1 MHADKNRNELSRG
14 QFSKPWEELDITDN
28 YLFCKI
34 MSEPAFCK
42 EMIERILGIKVK
54 SLSFPGAE
62 KQFSGTYVSRG
73 IRLDVAAE
81 DEKNVYDIEFQSV
94 KYSDLPKRM
103 RFYQGTLDVDS
114 LTHSQ
119 NYELLRETWIIFI
132 CDFDLFGLKEP
143 AYKVHMSLDSL
154 EDSPLSEKYE
164 DGTHKIFLNL
174 NACDKIKDEKLRNF
188 LKYLKTKQP
197 QDSFTEKIERS
208 VDFNRRNA
216 QWRKDYMTVAQE
228 IEYEKA
234 QERKIAFAEGEK
246 LGIERGRTA
255 GLAEGRTSAYTE
267 LVRKDII
274 SVSQAAEQLGISE
287 DDVRKMTE

>member
-42 EMIERILGIKVK
+42 EMIERILDIKVK
-54 SLSFPGAE
+54 SLTFPGAE

-154 EDSPLSEKYE
+154 EDSLLAEKYD

-174 NACDKIKDEKLRNF
+174 EGYDKIKGEKLRNF

-234 QERKIAFAEGEK
+234 QERKLAFAEGVVQ
-246 LGIERGRTA
+246 GHA
-255 GLAEGRTSAYTE
+255 SGLAEGRTSAYAE
-267 LVRKDII
+267 LVRKGII
-274 SVSQAAEQLGISE
+274 SISQAAEQLGISE

>member
-1 MHADKNRNELSRG
+1 MQTKTEMNFPAGSFQSRG
-14 QFSKPWEELDITDN
+14 
-28 YLFCKI
+28 
-34 MSEPAFCK
+34 
-42 EMIERILGIKVK
+42 
-54 SLSFPGAE
+54 
-62 KQFSGTYVSRG
+62 
-73 IRLDVAAE
+73 
-81 DEKNVYDIEFQSV
+81 

-132 CDFDLFGLKEP
+132 CDFDMFGLEEP
-143 AYKVHMSLDSL
+143 AYKVRMSLDSL
-154 EDSPLSEKYE
+154 EDSLLSEKYE

-234 QERKIAFAEGEK
+234 QERKIAFAKGH
-246 LGIERGRTA
+246 TA
-255 GLAEGRTSAYTE
+255 GLAEGRTSAYAE
-267 LVRKDII
+267 LVRKGII